1 VGETREVVERFF
13 ERFGAGDIAGA
24 MGCFGPECI
33 SLTPAGA
40 VNNATHGAAAQALK
54 NALPDSR
61 MELIRILESGDEIN
75 VTGRFKGTQE
85 NELATPRGTIPA
97 SGNTLDLLFVDYF
110 RVANGKIVECEAVRD
125 RLDMIAQL
133 GGIPPR

>member
-1 VGETREVVERFF
+1 MGETREVAERFF

-24 MGCFGPECI
+24 MACFAPECI
-33 SLTPAGA
+33 SLTPAGP
-40 VNNATHGAAAQALK
+40 VDNAKHRAAAQALK

-61 MELIRILESGDEIN
+61 MELIRVLESGDEIY
-75 VTGRFKGTQE
+75 VTGRFKGTHE
-85 NELATPRGTIPA
+85 NDLATPLGTIPA
-97 SGNTLDLLFVDYF
+97 SGKPLDLLFVDYF

-125 RLDMIAQL
+125 RLGMIAQL